1 MRKICIITGTR
12 AEWGLF
18 YPLAQQIKDDKDL
31 VLQIIATG
39 MHLSEKYGLTYK
51 EIERDGFKIDKKEE
65 ILTEDD
71 TEEGTAKFTAL
82 GIIKITEALK
92 EIKPDMVVLLGDRF
106 ETFSAAVSAFLLK
119 IPIAHLHGGELTEG
133 AIDDALRHSITK
145 MANFH
150 FVSAEPYR
158 KRVIQLGEEPDRV
171 FNVGALGLDGIK
183 NTKLMEKNILEEK
196 LEFKFGKH
204 NFLVTFHSVT
214 LGTRE
219 SSAEEFTNLLKV
231 VDGYPEAK
239 IIFTRPNCDM
249 YSSSINDMID
259 QYVKKNQEKAVSF
272 ASLGREKYFSTLQ
285 FVDVVAGN
293 SSSGIIE
300 APSFGIPTVN
310 VGSRQRGRIK
320 AESVID
326 ADGSFELITAAF
338 KKALT
343 DEFKRHCKSIKNPY
357 GDSNSAGKIVK
368 IIKRTDNLTP
378 RKKFYDIN
386 MEMIK

>member
-31 VLQIIATG
+31 DLQIIATG

-92 EIKPDMVVLLGDRF
+92 EIKPDMAILLGDRF

-158 KRVIQLGEEPDRV
+158 KRVIQLGEEPTRV

-183 NTKLMEKNILEEK
+183 NTKLMEKSILEEK
-196 LEFKFGKH
+196 LKFKFGKH
-204 NFLVTFHSVT
+204 NFLVTFHPVT

-219 SSAEEFTNLLKV
+219 SSAEEFANLLKV

-249 YSSSINDMID
+249 YSNSITDMID
-259 QYVKKNQEKAVSF
+259 QYVKKDRDKAVSF
-272 ASLGREKYFSTLQ
+272 ASLGRERYFSTLQ

-300 APSFGIPTVN
+300 VPSFGIPTVN
-310 VGSRQRGRIK
+310 VGSRQKGRIK

-326 ADGSFELITAAF
+326 ADGSFESVSGAF
-338 KKALT
+338 KKALA
-343 DEFKRHCKSIKNPY
+343 DDFRELCRKVKNPY
-357 GDSNSAGKIVK
+357 GDSNTAKKIVG
-368 IIKRTDNLTP
+368 IIKDAKNLTV
-378 RKKFYDIN
+378 RKKFYDIS
-386 MEMIK
+386 

>member
-18 YPLAQQIKDDKDL
+18 YPLAQRIKDDKDL
-31 VLQIIATG
+31 DLQIIATG

-92 EIKPDMVVLLGDRF
+92 EIKPDMAILLGDRF

-158 KRVIQLGEEPDRV
+158 KRVIQLGEEPTRV

-183 NTKLMEKNILEEK
+183 NTKLMEKSILEEK
-196 LEFKFGKH
+196 LKFKFGKH
-204 NFLVTFHSVT
+204 NFLVTFHPVT

-219 SSAEEFTNLLKV
+219 SSAEEFANLLKV

-249 YSSSINDMID
+249 YSNSINDMID
-259 QYVKKNQEKAVSF
+259 QYVKKNRDKAVSF

-285 FVDVVAGN
+285 FVDIVAGN

-310 VGSRQRGRIK
+310 VGSRQKGRIK

-326 ADGSFELITAAF
+326 ADGSFKSVSGAF
-338 KKALT
+338 KKALS
-343 DEFKRHCKSIKNPY
+343 DNFRKLCRKVKNPY
-357 GDSNSAGKIVK
+357 GDSRAAKKIVK
-368 IIKRTDNLTP
+368 IIKNADNLTV
-378 RKKFYDIN
+378 RKKFYDLP
-386 MEMIK
+386 

>member
-18 YPLAQQIKDDKDL
+18 YPLAKRIKDDKDL
-31 VLQIIATG
+31 DLQIIAIGT
-39 MHLSEKYGLTYK
+39 HLMKGERFGHTLN
-51 EIERDGFKIDKKEE
+51 EIKKDGFEVNSDIK
-65 ILTEDD
+65 TFVPGD
-71 TEEGTAKFTAL
+71 TEETTAESMILGRKAL
-82 GIIKITEALK
+82 MGELRKM
-92 EIKPDMVVLLGDRF
+92 KPDIVCLLGDRF
-106 ETFSAAVSAFLLK
+106 ETFSAAISALLLK
-119 IPIAHLHGGELTEG
+119 IPIAHIHGGELTEG

-145 MANFH
+145 MSILH
-150 FVSAEPYR
+150 FTSTETYK

-183 NTKLMEKNILEEK
+183 NTKLMEKSILEEELK
-196 LEFKFGKH
+196 FKFSKY
-204 NFLVTFHSVT
+204 NFLVTFHPVT

-259 QYVKKNQEKAVSF
+259 QYVKKNRDKAVSF

-285 FVDVVAGN
+285 FVDAVAGN

-300 APSFGIPTVN
+300 VPSFGIPTVN

-320 AESVID
+320 AESVIN
-326 ADGSFELITAAF
+326 ADGRIESINAAF
-338 KKALT
+338 KKALS
-343 DEFKRHCKSIKNPY
+343 DDFRELCRKVKNPY
-357 GDSNSAGKIVK
+357 GDSNTAGKIVK
-368 IIKRTDNLTP
+368 VIKRADNLTV
-378 RKKFYDIN
+378 RKKFYDIS
-386 MEMIK
+386 

>member
-1 MRKICIITGTR
+1 MKKICIITGTR

-18 YPLAQQIKDDKDL
+18 YPLAQRIKDDKDL
-31 VLQIIATG
+31 KLQIIATG

-51 EIERDGFKIDKKEE
+51 EIERDGFIINKKEE

-133 AIDDALRHSITK
+133 ALDDAFRHSITK

-158 KRVIQLGEEPDRV
+158 KRVIQLGEEPERV

-183 NTKLMEKNILEEK
+183 NTKLMEKSILEEELK
-196 LEFKFGKH
+196 FKFGKY
-204 NFLVTFHSVT
+204 NFLVTFHPVT

-219 SSAEEFTNLLKV
+219 SSAEEFANLLKV
-231 VDGYPEAK
+231 LDKYPEAK

-259 QYVKKNQEKAVSF
+259 QYVKKDSDKAVSF
-272 ASLGREKYFSTLQ
+272 ASLGRERYFSTLQ
-285 FVDVVAGN
+285 FIDAVAGN

-310 VGSRQRGRIK
+310 VGSRQKGRIK

-326 ADGSFELITAAF
+326 IDGSFESIDAAF

-343 DEFKRHCKSIKNPY
+343 SDFKTRCKIVQNLY
-357 GDSNSAGKIVK
+357 GDSNAAGKIVG
-368 IIKRTDNLTP
+368 IIKDANNLTV

-386 MEMIK
+386 M